1 MTLKSPNVSAVPF
14 SRRVNRVELLDSKV
28 LERRAQGPVAVP
40 MGPILF
46 VPVDAPLVNLS
57 AHFGVTAIDGCDVLF
72 FDIQAGGSYF
82 CNIASAADPLVVAAL
97 KYWGASGEMPLWL
110 ETQEGPCGF
119 ARHPFKLNDVYRQA
133 FVDANRNE
141 YTSDLQLRL
150 RRLLKPGVLEAVVA
164 SRTGRLLERVEA
176 GFLATSYTQ
185 PALEPIH

>member
-1 MTLKSPNVSAVPF
+1 
-14 SRRVNRVELLDSKV
+14 
-28 LERRAQGPVAVP
+28 

-46 VPVDAPLVNLS
+46 VTVDAPLVNLS

-150 RRLLKPGVLEAVVA
+150 RRLLKPGVLEAVGQAVTVPRCSGVLEGVFA
-164 SRTGRLLERVEA
+164 SEASGPDVCDLTRRSCGRNGV
-176 GFLATSYTQ
+176 SYG
-185 PALEPIH
+185 